1 MSKNLVEIEGFD
13 VLRNKIKQLETD
25 KAKRRELIPIL
36 RKVAQA
42 TVKAARQAAPVSDRP
57 HKGRSRV
64 IQPGNL
70 KKSIGT
76 ITGKKGTSRTNAVV
90 YVGPRTRGQY
100 DGYYGNWVHEGVNLY
115 RGGFKRNRRG
125 NSAANA
131 RGSKRQTEGN
141 PFMIRAYNATKGKV
155 TADAEQKVAAF
166 IQKRIDRLS
175 NK

>member
-1 MSKNLVEIEGFD
+1 MSKDLVEITGFN

-25 KAKRRELIPIL
+25 KAKRREIIPIL

-42 TVKAARQAAPVSDRP
+42 TVKAARNAAPVSKQP
-57 HKGRSRV
+57 HRGRTRV

-76 ITGKKGTSRTNAVV
+76 ITGKKGKSSTNAVV
-90 YVGPRTRGQY
+90 YVGPRTKGKF
-100 DGYYGNWVHEGVNLY
+100 DGYYGAWVHDGVNLY

-125 NSAANA
+125 NRAANQRA
-131 RGSKRQTEGN
+131 AKRKTEGN
-141 PFMIRAYNATKGKV
+141 PYMTKAYNQTRGKV
-155 TADAEQKVAAF
+155 TAEAEQKVAAY

-175 NK
+175 K